1 MALEVAAVCAGNSAA
16 VADDLPKRAKQARA
30 AATIG
35 GKKRPLYRQIV
46 MGAAG
51 IEPDRPV
58 MH

>member
-1 MALEVAAVCAGNSAA
+1 MREPLQPSME
-16 VADDLPKRAKQARA
+16 R
-30 AATIG
+30 
-35 GKKRPLYRQIV
+35 KRPLCRQIV